1 MVLNLFAEMVAI
13 RSVPEGGGADETRG
27 GRLIIGTK
35 PWHKHYDCY
44 VPATYRYPGIPA
56 QDLISAPASFFPD
69 RSAIDFHGTQMS
81 FWELKQR
88 MRRLANALGRL
99 GVKKGDRIGVALPN
113 CPQYVIS
120 YLAALSL
127 GAIVVNLNP
136 MYTRHEL
143 KLMLELTEPETLITY
158 DGALPNLRPLALE
171 LGLKRVIVTRMT
183 DFIKE
188 FNVSTARSLDLE
200 EGWLH
205 FSSLIEETTDT
216 RLPTVPFHPED
227 PALIQFTGGMT
238 GIPKGAVLTHAN
250 IVASVYGSTLWG
262 ALVEKMTRPGA
273 RSVLGV
279 IPYFHIYGFMS
290 AMNWGFLNTATQV
303 MLHRFDLEEVIN
315 TISKYKEITF
325 YPAVP
330 TMITAILNHPAAGDL
345 NLEKHIQYLHSGGA
359 PMPLELIAK
368 INDMGLLFGE
378 GYGMSES
385 TALGIA
391 NPVSGLKK
399 RGSIGIPHI
408 GLDVRLVELKNGT
421 EDVRPGDPGEII
433 MKGPS
438 IMKGYWRDPE
448 ETAIQLKNGWF
459 HTGDIARM
467 DEDGYFYI
475 VDRKKDMIIAGGFNI
490 YPREVDEAL
499 LRHPKVSEAVSIGV
513 PDDYRGETVKAFIVL
528 KPGASVTAGEIIDF
542 CKTRLAA
549 YKVPKLV
556 EFRDGLPKPAGGK
569 HIRKHLREEEIS
581 KRRKQVGRDSE
592 ANQESSAAKTRTRR
606 RIL

>member
-1 MVLNLFAEMVAI
+1 
-13 RSVPEGGGADETRG
+13 
-27 GRLIIGTK
+27 
-35 PWHKHYDCY
+35 
-44 VPATYRYPGIPA
+44 
-56 QDLISAPASFFPD
+56 
-69 RSAIDFHGTQMS
+69 MS

-88 MRRLANALGRL
+88 TLRLANALGRL
-99 GVKKGDRIGVALPN
+99 GVKKGDRVSIALPN

-120 YLAALSL
+120 YLAVLSL
-127 GAIVVNLNP
+127 GAVVVNLNP

-143 KLMLELTEPETLITY
+143 KLMLELTEPDTLITY
-158 DGALPNLRPLALE
+158 DGALPNLRCLALE
-171 LGLKRVIVTRMT
+171 HGLKRVIVTRMT
-183 DFIKE
+183 DFMKE

-205 FSSLIEETTDT
+205 FSSLIEENTNT
-216 RLPTVPFHPED
+216 RLPAVPFHPDD

-238 GIPKGAVLTHAN
+238 GIPRGAVLTHAN
-250 IVASVYGSTLWG
+250 IVASVYCSTLWG
-262 ALVEKMTRPGA
+262 ALISKMTRPGA
-273 RSVLGV
+273 RSVMGV

-303 MLHRFDLEEVIN
+303 MLHRFDIEEVMN
-315 TISKYKEITF
+315 TISRYKKITF
-325 YPAVP
+325 FPAVP
-330 TMITAILNHPAAGDL
+330 TMITAVVNHPATGDL
-345 NLEKHIQYLHSGGA
+345 NLEKQIQYLHSGGA

-368 INDMGLLFGE
+368 VNNMGLFFGE

-391 NPVSGLKK
+391 VPVAGLKK
-399 RGSIGIPHI
+399 PGSVGIPHI
-408 GLDVRLVELKNGT
+408 GLDVRLVDLDGGT

-433 MKGPS
+433 LKGPS

-448 ETAIQLKNGWF
+448 ETAAQLRDGWF
-459 HTGDIARM
+459 HTGDIART

-475 VDRKKDMIIAGGFNI
+475 VDRKKDVIIAGGFNI

-499 LRHPKVSEAVSIGV
+499 CSHPKVSEAVSVGV

-528 KPGASVTAGEIIDF
+528 KPGASATAGEIIDF

-556 EFRDGLPKPAGGK
+556 EFREELPKPAGGK
-569 HIRKHLREEEIS
+569 HIRKHLREEEMS
-581 KRRKQVGRDSE
+581 KRRGPFGRDSHP
-592 ANQESSAAKTRTRR
+592 NRESSAEKTSTQTRR
-606 RIL
+606 RIQ